1 MKRILGLLLLLV
13 LFSACNRISVMTY
26 NIHATRGMDKM
37 YNAERIAQVIK
48 AQKPD
53 LVALQEVDQLTERS
67 GFVDVLAVLKE
78 TTGMYGVF
86 MKTFNYQGGEFGNA
100 ILSRYPILET
110 RTIHLP
116 SRSEYE
122 PRIMMMISC
131 VNEKGDTLHFYNTH
145 LDHHVNNSDRPEQI
159 QKIISTI
166 QDDNRKIIL
175 AGDFNC
181 EPGIEPLSLVEQVLA
196 RSDSDVKTYPSDKPD
211 RLIDHIFF
219 SEDRGISLCTIK
231 VIEEVM
237 ASDHRPV
244 IATFK
249 IK

>member
-1 MKRILGLLLLLV
+1 MKRILSLLFLLV
-13 LFSACNRISVMTY
+13 LFTGCNRITVMTY
-26 NIHATRGMDKM
+26 NIHATRGMDKV

-48 AQKPD
+48 TQKPD

-78 TTGMYGVF
+78 KTGMHGVF

-100 ILSRYPILET
+100 ILSRYPIIES

-122 PRIMMMISC
+122 PRIMMMIAC
-131 VNEKGDTLHFYNTH
+131 VNETGDTLHFYNTH
-145 LDHHVNNSDRPEQI
+145 LDHHLNDSDRPGQI
-159 QKIISTI
+159 QKIISTL
-166 QDDNRKIIL
+166 QEDNSKIFL

-181 EPGIEPLSLVEQVLA
+181 EPGVEPLSLVEQVLT
-196 RSDSDVKTYPSDKPD
+196 RSDSNVETYPSDKPD
-211 RLIDHIFF
+211 RIIDHIFY
-219 SEDRGISLCTIK
+219 STDREISLCTIK
-231 VIEEVM
+231 VIEEIM
-237 ASDHRPV
+237 ASDHRPL
-244 IATFK
+244 IAKFK

>member
-1 MKRILGLLLLLV
+1 M
-13 LFSACNRISVMTY
+13 
-26 NIHATRGMDKM
+26 
-37 YNAERIAQVIK
+37 
-48 AQKPD
+48 
-53 LVALQEVDQLTERS
+53 
-67 GFVDVLAVLKE
+67 
-78 TTGMYGVF
+78 TGMYGIF

-100 ILSRYPILET
+100 ILSRYPILEA

-116 SRSEYE
+116 SRGEYE
-122 PRIMMMISC
+122 PRIMMMIAC

-145 LDHHVNNSDRPEQI
+145 LDHHSKDSDRPEQI

-166 QDDNRKIIL
+166 QADQGKIIL

-181 EPGIEPLSLVEQVLA
+181 EPGIEPLSNLENILT

-211 RLIDHIFF
+211 RIIDHIFF
-219 SEDRGISLCTIK
+219 SRDRGISLCAIN
-231 VIEEVM
+231 VIEETM